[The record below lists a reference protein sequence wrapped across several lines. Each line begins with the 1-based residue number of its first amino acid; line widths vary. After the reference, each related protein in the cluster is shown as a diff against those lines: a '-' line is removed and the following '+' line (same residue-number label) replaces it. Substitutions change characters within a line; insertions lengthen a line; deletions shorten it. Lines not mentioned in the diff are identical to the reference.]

1 MSLMAGR
8 LGYMQSI
15 NTLVL
20 TVCKAAICFVEYE
33 STGLSSENTLQGMWI
48 WYDRQQIQRLRF
60 IVYILH
66 GPLVEQPVH

>member
-48 WYDRQQIQRLRF
+48 WYDRQQYKDYVLLCTS
-60 IVYILH
+60 YTALW
-66 GPLVEQPVH
+66 